1 MKTIT
6 SMNFSEA
13 VHASPHLILRAPW
26 HIINIEDR
34 DKDGYTALHHVA
46 SQSYFSLELTQ
57 VLLEK
62 GANPNAYTPWGD
74 ILAHILTF
82 FL

>member
-1 MKTIT
+1 MADNSGLFRGSLTEVNPMKTIT

-13 VHASPHLILRAPW
+13 VHASPHFILRAPC

-46 SQSYFSLELTQ
+46 SQSY
-57 VLLEK
+57 
-62 GANPNAYTPWGD
+62 
-74 ILAHILTF
+74 
-82 FL
+82 